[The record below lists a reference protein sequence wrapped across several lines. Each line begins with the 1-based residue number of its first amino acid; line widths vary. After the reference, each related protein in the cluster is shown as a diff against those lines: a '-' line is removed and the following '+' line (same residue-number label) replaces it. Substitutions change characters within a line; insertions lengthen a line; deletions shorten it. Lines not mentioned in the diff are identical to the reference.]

1 MGQFYY
7 SWKNRSHFVYTYMY
21 ASTFSFAFISKCV
34 PQNHKGKVASQIYNS
49 CIQQLKRQLSQQLLW
64 QVLHLL
70 LHYHTQKTKA
80 TGGVSIHSCMRQF
93 AYNQT
98 NQSDFSTP
106 FMYSLFGW
114 TRKVWL
120 NSLFSTAKSCFFIVF
135 LWGFA
140 FFESF

>member
-1 MGQFYY
+1 MLFLQLEINLLWGN
-7 SWKNRSHFVYTYMY
+7 SIIREKIAATLCIRICTHLHL
-21 ASTFSFAFISKCV
+21 ALLSFLSVC
-34 PQNHKGKVASQIYNS
+34 HKTTREKWQAKYNS

-70 LHYHTQKTKA
+70 LHYHTQKTKE
-80 TGGVSIHSCMRQF
+80 TGGVGIHSCMRQF

-114 TRKVWL
+114 TRKV
-120 NSLFSTAKSCFFIVF
+120 
-135 LWGFA
+135 
-140 FFESF
+140 